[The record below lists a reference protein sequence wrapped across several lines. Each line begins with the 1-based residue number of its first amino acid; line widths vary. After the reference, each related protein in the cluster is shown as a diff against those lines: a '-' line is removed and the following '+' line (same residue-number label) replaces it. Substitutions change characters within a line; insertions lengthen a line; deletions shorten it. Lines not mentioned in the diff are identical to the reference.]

1 MKLGFVGLPN
11 VGKTTIFNAL
21 TGADAESSNYP
32 YSTVEANL
40 AAVPVPDARLDA
52 LAAMFSPKKITHATA
67 NFVDIA
73 GLAKGASRGEGMG
86 NRFLAHIRE
95 VDAILHVVR
104 CFEDENIV
112 NVGGS
117 NDPLRD
123 RDTINLELCIA
134 DMEAV
139 DKRIA
144 RVEKAAKGDRSLL
157 REAELFKALK
167 VHLDE
172 GLTARSFPCSAED
185 QALIADCPLLTNK
198 QVLYCLNLSEEDF
211 RRLESYG
218 PYLSLKKAAE
228 EEGAAVFPICAKLEA
243 EIIQMEPEDRA
254 AFLEDLGMAQ
264 SGRDRLIQLSYDL
277 MGLMSFL
284 TAGAP
289 EVRAW
294 TVKKGTKAPVAAGKI
309 HKDIQRGF
317 IRAEV
322 VGFDAL
328 MECGSMA
335 AAKEKGLVRLEGK
348 EYVVKDGDVVL
359 FRFNV

>member
-21 TGADAESSNYP
+21 TGAGAESSNYP

-40 AAVPVPDARLDA
+40 AAVPVPDTRLDA
-52 LAAMFSPKKITHATA
+52 LAVMFNPKKITPATA

-73 GLAKGASRGEGMG
+73 GLARGASRGEGLG

-95 VDAILHVVR
+95 VDAVLHVVR
-104 CFEDENIV
+104 CFDDENV
-112 NVGGS
+112 VRAEGGG
-117 NDPLRD
+117 DPLSD
-123 RDTINLELCIA
+123 RDTINIELCMA
-134 DMEAV
+134 DIEAV
-139 DKRIA
+139 EKRIA
-144 RVEKAAKGDRSLL
+144 RVEKAAKGDKSLL

-167 VHLDE
+167 AHLDE
-172 GLTARSFPCSAED
+172 GLSARAFACSD
-185 QALIADCPLLTNK
+185 DDRTLIADCPLLTNK
-198 QVLYCLNLSEEDF
+198 PILYCANLSEEQFKTRDTY
-211 RRLESYG
+211 R
-218 PYLSLKKAAE
+218 PYLDLAEAAE
-228 EEGAAVFPICAKLEA
+228 TEGAPVFPICAKLEQ
-243 EIIQMEPEDRA
+243 EIMQMEPDDRA
-254 AFLEDLGMAQ
+254 LFLEDLGMTQ
-264 SGRDRLIQLSYDL
+264 SGRDRLIQISYDL

-289 EVRAW
+289 EARAW
-294 TVKKGTKAPVAAGKI
+294 TVKKGTKAPAAAGKI
-309 HKDIQRGF
+309 HKDLQRGF

-322 VGFDAL
+322 IGFDAL

-348 EYVVKDGDVVL
+348 EYVMNDGDVVL